1 MLSFYLMN
9 GILIKGTNGSLK
21 IPPSIKET
29 MVLGKQWFKGNNGSR
44 ETMVLGNQWFL
55 NSA

>member
-1 MLSFYLMN
+1 MN